1 MTSTMSQFCACR
13 VHRIPY
19 GSTAVVADDHSLH
32 RLSACAGKPA
42 PAVPTPAPQL
52 LRTTCSHGV
61 DLWVTGP
68 DPAALLAEAGC
79 GCDVAA

>member
-32 RLSACAGKPA
+32 RLSACAGQPA
-42 PAVPTPAPQL
+42 PVAAAPVAQL
-52 LRTTCSHGV
+52 LRWTCEHGET
-61 DLWVTGP
+61 WWITGP
-68 DPAALLAEAGC
+68 DPSALLAESGC
-79 GCDVAA
+79 GCEVAA